1 MSFQNKTTQQCKTNF
16 LFKFDLVSSPSSSL
30 DGDFVHDDVEAVLRN
45 PDVTSAYAAASG
57 AAGDGT
63 ILGGGGRP
71 PRGVAEVF
79 ANDFWGSPMASNRSH
94 KSYRPLTTLLFR

>member
-1 MSFQNKTTQQCKTNF
+1 MDKTKPSNSARPLSYSNLIF
-16 LFKFDLVSSPSSSL
+16 FSPCSL

-45 PDVTSAYAAASG
+45 PDVTSASG
-57 AAGDGT
+57 AGDGT
-63 ILGGGGRP
+63 ILGGGH
-71 PRGVAEVF
+71 PRAVTEVF

>member
-1 MSFQNKTTQQCKTNF
+1 MSGQNKTKQQCKTNF
-16 LFKFDLVSSPSSSL
+16 LFQSDLLSPSSL

-45 PDVTSAYAAASG
+45 PDVTSS
-57 AAGDGT
+57 
-63 ILGGGGRP
+63 GGGGGIP
-71 PRGVAEVF
+71 GGGHPRAVTEVF